1 MLYSNEKIELK
12 EIDMETYPE
21 ELVLGYTKSCTAAP
35 FIPYTIQVPK
45 NITKEQ
51 LTEIERIESSIMQSF
66 DLNNICDDIKNY
78 LKIDKSF
85 KIEQEIIKYSKTFEK
100 DKEIR

>member
-1 MLYSNEKIELK
+1 
-12 EIDMETYPE
+12 
-21 ELVLGYTKSCTAAP
+21 
-35 FIPYTIQVPK
+35 
-45 NITKEQ
+45 
-51 LTEIERIESSIMQSF
+51 MQSF